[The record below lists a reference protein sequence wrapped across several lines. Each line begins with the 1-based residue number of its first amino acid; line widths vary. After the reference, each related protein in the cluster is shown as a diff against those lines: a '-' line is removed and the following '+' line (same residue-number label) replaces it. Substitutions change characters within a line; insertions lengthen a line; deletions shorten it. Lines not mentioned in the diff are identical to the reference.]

1 MVAGRQNHWLNYTY
15 INSTLPLNF
24 VVASASDAHRTRLD
38 QLWRGDV
45 QTKNKRFFV
54 FFFRDTISN
63 RRNTIAKMMKL
74 LPLLAALLVVAEPIA
89 ASRLPSGRAFLPP
102 KATTNVENDNLSSRK
117 HRNVRSSVLDIPRG
131 GVGPLPV
138 EDTAKAASAFC
149 K

>member
-1 MVAGRQNHWLNYTY
+1 MLIRLSSERR
-15 INSTLPLNF
+15 STDRSDQHAKQRF
-24 VVASASDAHRTRLD
+24 ASVTPS
-38 QLWRGDV
+38 
-45 QTKNKRFFV
+45 K
-54 FFFRDTISN
+54 SN
-63 RRNTIAKMMKL
+63 RRNARTIAKMMKL

-138 EDTAKAASAFC
+138 EDTAKVASAIC